1 MTERR
6 GLLKIVG
13 GLIATG
19 LGLVVGIPA
28 GLFLS
33 FPARRRRA
41 VDEIVEVADLAR
53 LPDGQPV
60 RVPVIAR
67 RRLDAWTA
75 FLDVTLGAVWL
86 VRQGER
92 VRALSTVCPHTGCSV
107 DWDAAAGA
115 FACPCHDSRFGLD
128 GARRSGPAPRDMDPL
143 DAEVDNGRVR
153 LTYRR
158 FRPGV
163 PGREPT

>member
-6 GLLKIVG
+6 GMLKILG
-13 GLIATG
+13 GLIVTG

-33 FPARRRRA
+33 FPSRRRRG
-41 VDEIVEVADLAR
+41 VEETVEVAELAR
-53 LPDGQPV
+53 LPEGRPV

-75 FLDVTLGAVWL
+75 FTDVTLGAAWL

-107 DWDAAAGA
+107 DWDADGGV
-115 FACPCHDSRFGLD
+115 FACPCHDSRFSPD
-128 GARRSGPAPRDMDPL
+128 GARRSGPAPRDMDAL
-143 DAEVDNGRVR
+143 DAEVHDGRVR
-153 LTYRR
+153 LVYRR